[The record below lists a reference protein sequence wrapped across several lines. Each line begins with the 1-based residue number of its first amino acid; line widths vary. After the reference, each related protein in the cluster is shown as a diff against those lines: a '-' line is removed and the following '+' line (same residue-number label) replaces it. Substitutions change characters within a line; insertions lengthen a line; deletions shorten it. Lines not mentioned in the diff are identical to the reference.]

1 MDEPKHS
8 AEEAIPLLP
17 SDVPVTMPDLPP
29 TLLINTPQQY
39 KALGDETRNKIMVI
53 IKQQP
58 ATAKQIADRLGIA
71 PGTAGHHLQTLE
83 AAGLAKVA
91 ARRLVRGI
99 VAKYYTRT
107 AKLLLFDRPEE
118 HEEQSG
124 YAVHHLDML
133 AEAQREMQE
142 TRETHPNEDR
152 VLAVGNPHTRL
163 SKERALEFA
172 KRLHALVDEFATEP
186 PASEGLVYGMSTA
199 MYIAPDYM
207 QVQDEPPATE
217 EA

>member
-1 MDEPKHS
+1 MEESKHDS
-8 AEEAIPLLP
+8 EDAIPLLP

-39 KALGDETRNKIMVI
+39 KALGDKTRDKIMAI

-58 ATAKQIADRLGIA
+58 ATAKQIAERLGIA

-83 AAGLAKVA
+83 AAGLAKVV

-107 AKLLLFDRPEE
+107 AKLLLFERPEE
-118 HEEQSG
+118 QDGDE
-124 YAVHHLDML
+124 YDLHHLGLLEDV
-133 AEAQREMQE
+133 QRELQE
-142 TRETHPNEDR
+142 TLEAHPKEDR
-152 VLAVGNPHTRL
+152 ILALGGPHTRL
-163 SKERALEFA
+163 SEARAKEFA
-172 KRLHALVDEFATEP
+172 LRLHALVDEFATEP
-186 PASEGLVYGMSTA
+186 PATEGLVYGLSTA
-199 MYIAPDYM
+199 LYIAPDYM
-207 QVQDEPPATE
+207 QVRDEPSTTD